1 MLSGY
6 MWVKI
11 RNPPFL
17 GANHLREILYI
28 ANSPQA
34 QLGVESRIITGLN
47 AAIVLVFL
55 LITPVTYKLE
65 DNNKR
70 RIAAMVMSLLY
81 MVGHAGLLKAFMKK
95 FPGYPLSY
103 IF

>member
-11 RNPPFL
+11 RSPPFV
-17 GANHLREILYI
+17 GSNQKHETLYI
-28 ANSPQA
+28 VNSLQN
-34 QLGVESRIITGLN
+34 QLGIESRIVTGLN
-47 AAIVLVFL
+47 AAIVIVFL
-55 LITPVTYKLE
+55 LISPITYKS
-65 DNNKR
+65 DDKNKR
-70 RIAAMVMSLLY
+70 RVAAMVISLLY
-81 MVGHAGLLKAFMKK
+81 MAGHAGLLKAFVHK